1 MIVGMRVFKHIFVN
15 VSKAFY
21 VDNSFGLDL
30 NGNNMKWHCNF
41 GSFRFPANLLY
52 FFVLFP
58 LFGGVHFF
66 PTFVCKIN
74 VFVLAKHRTHIGRWS
89 SLAWNPMHHTTIHKK
104 YIKFKFCW
112 NLFLFFFFGALC
124 VGLFALCYISLF
136 NSFWCSEYWW
146 CCCFSICLLGYMYVC
161 VICGGASGMS
171 ESHRGA
177 SNCHWCRSFMRT
189 NIIFIHSI
197 ELCSWLPEKFL
208 PLNSGVSS
216 FSHTNAKRF

>member
-1 MIVGMRVFKHIFVN
+1 MLIIRLDWTWTEIIWNGIAILVRLGLRQIYCIFL
-15 VSKAFY
+15 FY
-21 VDNSFGLDL
+21 FHYSVV
-30 NGNNMKWHCNF
+30 
-41 GSFRFPANLLY
+41 Y
-52 FFVLFP
+52 I
-58 LFGGVHFF
+58 FF
-66 PTFVCKIN
+66 PTLVCKIN
-74 VFVLAKHRTHIGRWS
+74 VFVLAKHRTHIARWS

-112 NLFLFFFFGALC
+112 NYFSFFRCSLR
-124 VGLFALCYISLF
+124 LFALCYISLF
-136 NSFWCSEYWW
+136 DSFGCSEYWW

-171 ESHRGA
+171 GSHRGA